1 MAICHRIAA
10 VLLAATTTFN
20 AGLMA
25 QSLPADVFRTGQKD
39 ISQFIVGSYEPGT
52 LVHATRGGASP
63 NALCSGAVITPLT
76 IGTPATVT
84 GNNSGSATDPILSVN
99 VVWEAFTI
107 TTCAD
112 ISVGYCGTAPAFAGS
127 LITMAVGCPIDYLV
141 FNTLANVQDMACG
154 DGNLTILFPDLP
166 AGTYYFPVLDSPG
179 SSGDYSLVFTASAC
193 SGTPPVNANCS
204 GALPLVSALDCVP
217 VAGTVEF
224 ATAAGNTGTGCG
236 VGGDISDG
244 VWYSFVATSGSHEV
258 VVQPSDQ
265 FSGHLQIFDGACGA
279 LATIGCGI
287 GDNFGL
293 ETSSTQQGLAVGD
306 TYYVRVADFWA
317 GNPVTPTFTICVL
330 GLPTVVCDADA
341 GGLTADASS
350 VCFANGTASISATAD
365 GTAEVPTGFETVYVL
380 TSGAALIIQA
390 TSPTP
395 SFDVTAVG
403 NYTIHTLVYDTTT
416 LDLGTVVLGQTTGGQ
431 VNALLVQGG
440 GTICASLDVA
450 GAPVVVQ
457 VCLPC
462 AADAGALTI
471 NVAVVC
477 LDADTVTVSAT
488 VDGSAVVPAG
498 FSTLYL
504 LTSGIDLVIQQASVV
519 PSFEVTSAG
528 TYTLH
533 TLVFDGATLDLGQLT
548 FGVSTGGVVN
558 ALLIQ
563 GGGTICASLDVAGAP
578 VVVQVCLPCAADAGA
593 LTINVAVVCLD
604 ADTVT
609 VSATVDGSA
618 VVPPDFSTLYLLT
631 SGIDL
636 VIQQASV
643 VPSFEVTSA
652 GTYTIHTLVYD
663 GTTLDLGQLS
673 FGVSTG
679 GEVNA
684 LLIQGGGTIC
694 ASLDV
699 AGAPVTVEVCC
710 PADAGTLTAD
720 DATVCFDA
728 ATVTLS
734 ATPDGNAEVPAGFQ
748 TVYVLTSGANLVIE
762 AAGATPSFDVTA
774 VGTYTIHT
782 LVYDTATLDL
792 GIIVFG
798 ETTGGDVNGLLVQGG
813 GTICASLDVPGAP
826 IAVVVCCPAIAG
838 TLVAAADTLCF
849 LAPSVTISATPD
861 GNVVVPAGFQTVYV
875 LTSGTGLVIEEA
887 GALPEFV
894 VDAPGLYTIHTLV
907 YDPLT
912 LDLGTIV
919 FGQTTGGAVNG
930 LLIQGGGTICASLD
944 VAGAPVVVE
953 LCCEAEAGTLTASA
967 STVCLLNDSAAVS
980 ATPGGNSVVPAGF
993 STLYVLTSGADLV
1006 IQQVSVAPSF
1016 DVTTADDYTIHTLVY
1031 DPTTLDLGTFTFG
1044 ETTGGEVNALLI
1056 QGGGIIC
1063 ASLDVAGAPI
1073 SVEDCT
1079 PVNDDCADAISL
1091 PINAIGDCPEAAVI
1105 GNNTYASQ
1113 DGGDPGCD
1121 ATQESFLDVWY
1132 TFNSGAN
1139 TLVTIDLDP
1148 GTMTQWAITVS
1159 DACSGGNEVYCEV
1172 SPGGPIDLTTTV
1184 DTDYWVRIYSNT
1196 EIGQG
1201 GEFTLCFSGA
1211 APTFVC
1217 DGGEVSAVGGDTEI
1231 TVCQNS
1237 APDVID
1243 LATTSTSVEDY
1254 AYIATDAN
1262 NIVVTLLAGNS
1273 LDFNALPLGVY
1284 RVWGVSYNG
1293 DLQGATPGQLAT
1305 EITST
1310 GDCLELSAN
1319 FVLVSVEIC
1328 VGVDGLS
1335 ASEWTLFPN
1344 PGNGEFNLRY
1354 AGTSG
1359 RTLLEVIDM
1368 QGRLVYQ
1375 QSVPMT
1381 HGQVHTVNV
1390 AGKLAAG
1397 SYTVR
1402 LSNGNEVN
1410 NLRLSIR

>member
-528 TYTLH
+528 TYT
-533 TLVFDGATLDLGQLT
+533 
-548 FGVSTGGVVN
+548 
-558 ALLIQ
+558 
-563 GGGTICASLDVAGAP
+563 
-578 VVVQVCLPCAADAGA
+578 
-593 LTINVAVVCLD
+593 
-604 ADTVT
+604 
-609 VSATVDGSA
+609 
-618 VVPPDFSTLYLLT
+618 
-631 SGIDL
+631 
-636 VIQQASV
+636 
-643 VPSFEVTSA
+643 
-652 GTYTIHTLVYD
+652 IHTLVYD

-861 GNVVVPAGFQTVYV
+861 GNAVVPAGFQTVYV

-953 LCCEAEAGTLTASA
+953 LCCEAEAGTLTASV

-980 ATPGGNSVVPAGF
+980 ATPAGNSVVPAGF

>member
-258 VVQPSDQ
+258 VVQPSDE
-265 FSGHLQIFDGACGA
+265 FNGHLQIFDGACGA

-293 ETSSTQQGLAVGD
+293 ETSSTQNGLAVGD

-498 FSTLYL
+498 
-504 LTSGIDLVIQQASVV
+504 
-519 PSFEVTSAG
+519 
-528 TYTLH
+528 
-533 TLVFDGATLDLGQLT
+533 
-548 FGVSTGGVVN
+548 
-558 ALLIQ
+558 
-563 GGGTICASLDVAGAP
+563 
-578 VVVQVCLPCAADAGA
+578 
-593 LTINVAVVCLD
+593 
-604 ADTVT
+604 
-609 VSATVDGSA
+609 
-618 VVPPDFSTLYLLT
+618 FSTLYLLT

-861 GNVVVPAGFQTVYV
+861 GNAVVPAGFQTVYV

-953 LCCEAEAGTLTASA
+953 LCCEAEAGTLTASV

-980 ATPGGNSVVPAGF
+980 ATPAGNSVVPAGF